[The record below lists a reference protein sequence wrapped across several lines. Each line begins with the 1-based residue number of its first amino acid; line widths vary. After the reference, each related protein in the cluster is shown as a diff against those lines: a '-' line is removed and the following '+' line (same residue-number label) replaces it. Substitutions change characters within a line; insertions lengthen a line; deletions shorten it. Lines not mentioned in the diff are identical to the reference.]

1 MPLPKVL
8 LDGDERLG
16 AFAKHGKLA
25 RSEAR
30 FVVGWRE
37 WAGLPRLGIARV
49 KAKIDTGARTSALHA
64 NSIEFYESDGE
75 PWVRFDVAGEGKS
88 APWHEARVADRRSVR
103 SSNGG
108 TELRFVIRTELAL
121 GGRAWAAN
129 ITLTNR
135 ERMELPMLIGREALA
150 GRVLV
155 DAERSWLCGQ
165 PVFPKAEKPKPV
177 RRKQPARLGEG
188 R

>member
-1 MPLPKVL
+1 MPLPNIL
-8 LDGDERLG
+8 LEGDERLD
-16 AFAKHGKLA
+16 AFDRAGLN
-25 RSEAR
+25 RGEGL

-37 WAGLPRLGIARV
+37 WAGLPELGIARV

-64 NSIEFYESDGE
+64 NSIEHFTAHGA
-75 PWVRFDVAGEGKS
+75 PWVRFHVAGEGKG
-88 APWHEARVADRRSVR
+88 APWHEAPVADRRSVR

-121 GGRAWAAN
+121 AGRSWAAD

-155 DAERSWLCGQ
+155 DAQRSWLCGQ
-165 PVFPKAEKPKPV
+165 PAPIPAE
-177 RRKQPARLGEG
+177 RRKPARRKRLTRPGESP
-188 R
+188 

>member
-1 MPLPKVL
+1 
-8 LDGDERLG
+8 
-16 AFAKHGKLA
+16 
-25 RSEAR
+25 
-30 FVVGWRE
+30 
-37 WAGLPRLGIARV
+37 
-49 KAKIDTGARTSALHA
+49 
-64 NSIEFYESDGE
+64 
-75 PWVRFDVAGEGKS
+75 
-88 APWHEARVADRRSVR
+88 
-103 SSNGG
+103 
-108 TELRFVIRTELAL
+108 VIRTELAL
-121 GGRAWAAN
+121 GGRIWAAN